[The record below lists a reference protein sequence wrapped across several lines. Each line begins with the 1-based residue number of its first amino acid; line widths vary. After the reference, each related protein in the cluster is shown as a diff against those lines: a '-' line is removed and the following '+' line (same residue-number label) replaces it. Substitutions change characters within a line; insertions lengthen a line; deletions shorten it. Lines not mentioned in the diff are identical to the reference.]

1 MPRLFGF
8 AGQTPVRLQ
17 DYYQQVVNDMAGELN
32 IRQVPAANRVVPA
45 NMGWVGVVRH
55 TKRYVAGNGD
65 TQAHYRYRR
74 YREMLVGFAPGE
86 GREALVDLGCG
97 AGWFSWVFPDWA
109 AERGVGY
116 DRLYL
121 YGLDHCP
128 AMLQLAQGAR
138 RRLLQYV
145 PDYPVFHCSSE
156 VDALC
161 GFLTENHR
169 ENTDY
174 TVTLETGPESP
185 G

>member
-1 MPRLFGF
+1 M
-8 AGQTPVRLQ
+8 
-17 DYYQQVVNDMAGELN
+17 
-32 IRQVPAANRVVPA
+32 
-45 NMGWVGVVRH
+45 
-55 TKRYVAGNGD
+55 
-65 TQAHYRYRR
+65 
-74 YREMLVGFAPGE
+74 
-86 GREALVDLGCG
+86 DLGCG
-97 AGWFSWVFPDWA
+97 AGWFSWVFLDWA

-116 DRLYL
+116 DRLDL

-161 GFLTENHR
+161 GLLTENHR

-174 TVTLETGPESP
+174 TVTLNRSQGEMRIWEEVKQWSTSVSQVQVEELQRVT
-185 G
+185 

>member
-1 MPRLFGF
+1 M
-8 AGQTPVRLQ
+8 
-17 DYYQQVVNDMAGELN
+17 
-32 IRQVPAANRVVPA
+32 
-45 NMGWVGVVRH
+45 
-55 TKRYVAGNGD
+55 
-65 TQAHYRYRR
+65 
-74 YREMLVGFAPGE
+74 
-86 GREALVDLGCG
+86 DLGCG
-97 AGWFSWVFPDWA
+97 AGWFSWVFLDWA

-116 DRLYL
+116 DRLDL

-161 GFLTENHR
+161 GLLTENHR

-174 TVTLETGPESP
+174 TVTLVLQRRFLNLISFWPEIAWRKARPQSCQARGQTAPHVREKALSCPEPLLWLPGRGYDPGRSSP
-185 G
+185 GPPRPLRPRRCRPWPASTTAALLGIHHFLKKRRR